1 MLKSI
6 TKYSQIIIF
15 GIPLLLILF
24 LVVLV
29 KSQTFK
35 SHPNQLSLAVI
46 FDFIVSI
53 PLIYFL
59 LIRQKNIEKWTVFSL
74 MIIGAAI
81 ATYLIPAE
89 NQYYLSL
96 FKKWILPIVE
106 ISVIS
111 LLIHKLRTTF
121 VDFRTS
127 TNHQLDFYSAL
138 KETSKSILPA
148 IPAVLFSTEI
158 AVIYYG
164 FFCWKKPKLSDNQ
177 YTYHIKNGSLA
188 LFYAFVVLILIESS
202 VVHLLV
208 AKYSVTAAWVL
219 SILSIY
225 GAIQF
230 WGFAKAITQRPIQI
244 SDKNILLRYGIFC
257 ETDIEM
263 NQIQEIKTI
272 KYFDSEEKSIQ
283 QFSPLKNFE
292 SPNTIIILKAE
303 STIVGLYGKQKMYKK
318 LALFI
323 DENEKFKG
331 HIKKIINDFEVL

>member
-1 MLKSI
+1 
-6 TKYSQIIIF
+6 
-15 GIPLLLILF
+15 
-24 LVVLV
+24 
-29 KSQTFK
+29 
-35 SHPNQLSLAVI
+35 
-46 FDFIVSI
+46 
-53 PLIYFL
+53 
-59 LIRQKNIEKWTVFSL
+59 
-74 MIIGAAI
+74 
-81 ATYLIPAE
+81 
-89 NQYYLSL
+89 
-96 FKKWILPIVE
+96 
-106 ISVIS
+106 
-111 LLIHKLRTTF
+111 
-121 VDFRTS
+121 
-127 TNHQLDFYSAL
+127 
-138 KETSKSILPA
+138 
-148 IPAVLFSTEI
+148 
-158 AVIYYG
+158 
-164 FFCWKKPKLSDNQ
+164 
-177 YTYHIKNGSLA
+177 
-188 LFYAFVVLILIESS
+188 
-202 VVHLLV
+202 LLV

-257 ETDIEM
+257 ETDIKM